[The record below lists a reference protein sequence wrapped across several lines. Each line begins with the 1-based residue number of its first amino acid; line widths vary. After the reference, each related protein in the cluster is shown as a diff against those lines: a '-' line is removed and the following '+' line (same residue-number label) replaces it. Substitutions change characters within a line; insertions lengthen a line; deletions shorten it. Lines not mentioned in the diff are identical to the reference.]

1 MAGCLKHEIPTSSP
15 FTEQSRFIKRVGGQ
29 NFSLILLFKWG
40 VYTTFNA
47 VMILEYT
54 GQFV

>member
-1 MAGCLKHEIPTSSP
+1 MAGCLKHEIPTWSP
-15 FTEQSRFIKRVGGQ
+15 FTEQSRFIKRVGQ
-29 NFSLILLFKWG
+29 NFSLILLIEWG
-40 VYTTFNA
+40 VYTTFNT